1 MLEIATPAAMRA
13 WADRTRADGRR
24 IGFVPTMGFLHA
36 GHLSLIAAARRLAD
50 TCVSSIF
57 VNPIQ
62 FDAAEDLT
70 RYPRDL
76 NGDRAQLER
85 AGVDVLFAPSAE
97 DMYPPEFQTQVT
109 VSKVT
114 AELCGRSRLGH
125 FRGVTTVVAKL
136 FNAVK
141 PHVAI
146 FGEKDFQQLASIRRM
161 VADLDYGI
169 EVVGVPTVRETDGL
183 AMSSRN
189 ANLSS
194 AERTA
199 ARCLSRAIAAGRD
212 AVAAGTREADA
223 VLARVRGVLTAEP
236 LARIDYAELVDA
248 ETIEPIG
255 TIDRRPAL
263 LALAVFVGRTR
274 LIDNA
279 VLTATSE

>member
-1 MLEIATPAAMRA
+1 MRA
-13 WADRTRADGRR
+13 WAERTRADGRR

-76 NGDRAQLER
+76 SGDRAQLER

-97 DMYPPEFQTQVT
+97 DMYPPEFQTEVA

-114 AELCGRSRLGH
+114 TELCGRSRLGH

-141 PHVAI
+141 PHLAI
-146 FGEKDFQQLASIRRM
+146 FGEKDFQQLACIRRM

-189 ANLSS
+189 ANLSA
-194 AERTA
+194 AERSA

-212 AVAAGTREADA
+212 AVAAGTREAGA
-223 VLARVRGVLTAEP
+223 VLARVRAVLAAEP
-236 LARIDYAELVDA
+236 LARIDYTGLVDA